1 MVENKMEVI
10 DDLKIINEKN
20 ITKTF
25 DKDGIDF
32 FINYFRFLEIINNN

>member
-10 DDLKIINEKN
+10 DDLKIALEKN

-25 DKDGIDF
+25 DKDGNI
-32 FINYFRFLEIINNN
+32 FIFSTSNNLN